1 MYHNFVCV
9 CTDDGVLN
17 SPSHFPMRRRTHE
30 PVLVSS
36 KEENEHKQW
45 VKIGNIT
52 LSEEDKNIIL
62 NGEWLNDKI
71 VHAAQ
76 VLMQDDQDLRSVGSL
91 QNPLLGQTLQFEVLN
106 KESVQILHSGG
117 THWITVST
125 DSICQS
131 TVKVYDSLYNIVPYS
146 TKEQIAALF
155 HTKENTFILEYANV
169 QVCRSIKICG
179 LAVMFKLLD
188 YFFFN

>member
-1 MYHNFVCV
+1 
-9 CTDDGVLN
+9 
-17 SPSHFPMRRRTHE
+17 MRRRTHE

-36 KEENEHKQW
+36 KDENEHKQW

-76 VLMQDDQDLRSVGSL
+76 VLMQEDQDLLSVGSL

-125 DSICQS
+125 DGICHS

-146 TKEQIAALF
+146 TKEKIAALL
-155 HTKENTFILEYANV
+155 HTKENAFILEYANV
-169 QVCRSIKICG
+169 QVCRIHLNFI
-179 LAVMFKLLD
+179 FLLLVQVA
-188 YFFFN
+188 

>member
-1 MYHNFVCV
+1 M
-9 CTDDGVLN
+9 
-17 SPSHFPMRRRTHE
+17 
-30 PVLVSS
+30 
-36 KEENEHKQW
+36 
-45 VKIGNIT
+45 KIGNIT

-76 VLMQDDQDLRSVGSL
+76 VLMQEDQGLLSVGSL

-125 DSICQS
+125 DGICQS

-146 TKEQIAALF
+146 TKDQIAALL
-155 HTKENTFILEYANV
+155 HTKEKAFILENANV
-169 QVCRSIKICG
+169 QVCRSIKIYG

-188 YFFFN
+188 YFF